1 MDLKEI
7 QQRMHSGKIY
17 YSADPELLKIQAQ
30 TQDLLFDYNHT
41 RPSNAEE
48 RDRLLHEMLAECG
61 ENSYIEPPFHANW
74 GGKHVHMGKEVYAN
88 VFLSLVDDG
97 HIYIGD
103 HVMIGPHVTV
113 CTATHPICPEL
124 REHQA
129 QYNLP
134 VHIERNAWIGGGC
147 FIMPGV
153 TIGENSIIG
162 AGSVVTKDIPAN
174 VIAVGTPAKVLR
186 PITQRDREVYQGNQ
200 PIDIPIP

>member
-1 MDLKEI
+1 MNLQEI

-17 YSADPELLKIQAQ
+17 FSNDPELLKIQAK
-30 TQDLLFDYNHT
+30 TQDLLFEYNHT
-41 RPSNAEE
+41 PPSQGDK
-48 RDRLLHEMLAECG
+48 RGTLLKEMMAQCG

-74 GGKHVHMGKEVYAN
+74 GGRHVHLGSGVYAN

-103 HVMIGPHVTV
+103 HVMIGPQVTI
-113 CTATHPICPEL
+113 CSGTHPISPEL
-124 REHQA
+124 RQHQA

-134 VHIERNAWIGGGC
+134 VHIEKNVWIGGNC

-153 TIGENSIIG
+153 TVGENSIIG

-174 VIAVGTPAKVLR
+174 VIAAGTPARVLR
-186 PITQRDREVYQGNQ
+186 PITEEDRKYYNGGI
-200 PIDIPIP
+200 PIDVSNP